1 LQNGTVLCAEGHSIA
16 PKIHPCLEHL
26 LATKNAMLRQIAVLA
41 AFVDN
46 ITAKAVSAVLL
57 LSVLRNLVVR
67 LQNLLFREKESFS
80 KMFSDKK
87 KVLLLCDE

>member
-1 LQNGTVLCAEGHSIA
+1 
-16 PKIHPCLEHL
+16 
-26 LATKNAMLRQIAVLA
+26 MLRQIAVLA